1 MSYEIETITFVNNK
15 DQSIRANV
23 YGYTEDDGGW
33 VDEGIDFENFTQEL
47 HEKFDEI
54 YEEEGGNQD
63 TLYEMG
69 FYDI

>member
-1 MSYEIETITFVNNK
+1 MTYEIETITFVNNN